1 MRLLQDGRW
10 EARLHGQE
18 RHVLPEMMHSQR
30 AVSCH
35 PAALCLASLL
45 GIVGLP
51 ILFVLGFGAI
61 LLLLLGVVLTIGLIA
76 IKILL
81 PIVLIV
87 WFVRWI
93 FGKTKGCDSV
103 KGPPPPEEPLW
114 TRAAWGDAEG
124 EGALVER
131 YYYLVRAA
139 ARTWRRKC
147 RWVEADDLEQLAVLG
162 LRRWHCPPHP
172 RSPTR

>member
-1 MRLLQDGRW
+1 MWLLLKGLALRFVIGRTVGGML
-10 EARLHGQE
+10 ATLLL
-18 RHVLPEMMHSQR
+18 VLVPLGGVLKVVGLPLL
-30 AVSCH
+30 AVLGMLGA
-35 PAALCLASLL
+35 PVFLLL
-45 GIVGLP
+45 GLVGLP

-103 KGPPPPEEPLW
+103 KGPPPPEEPL
-114 TRAAWGDAEG
+114 GPVG
-124 EGALVER
+124 G
-131 YYYLVRAA
+131 
-139 ARTWRRKC
+139 
-147 RWVEADDLEQLAVLG
+147 
-162 LRRWHCPPHP
+162 
-172 RSPTR
+172 